1 MSRTG
6 ILSLIVILG
15 VAALIWFGMSGM
27 AAAECE
33 ICMTWQGER
42 RCQVGQGSDE
52 AAAIDRARTAICQ
65 LLTHSREDNIACGR
79 QDPDSVECK

>member
-6 ILSLIVILG
+6 ILSLIVIIG
-15 VAALIWFGMSGM
+15 VVALIWFGMQGM
-27 AAAECE
+27 SDAECK

-42 RCQVGQGSDE
+42 RCQIGQGSDE

-65 LLTHSREDNIACGR
+65 LLTGSRADNIACGR
-79 QDPDSVECK
+79 QEPDSVECK

>member
-15 VAALIWFGMSGM
+15 VAALIWFGMRGM
-27 AAAECE
+27 AEAECE
-33 ICMTWQGER
+33 VCMTWQGER

-52 AAAIDRARTAICQ
+52 AAAVDRARTAICQ
-65 LLTHSREDNIACGR
+65 ILARSRVDNIACGR
-79 QDPDSVECK
+79 LAPDSVECK